1 LIKGQASTVERATI
15 AALVRMVGQHST
27 ANLPDY
33 ASLTKLNNMTGS
45 TGAAGVACGDY
56 GYNGRR
62 ILTPTMRLTTFFE
75 QSPIS
80 AIM

>member
-1 LIKGQASTVERATI
+1 LIKGQAGTVERATI

-45 TGAAGVACGDY
+45 TGAAGVACWEY
-56 GYNGRR
+56 GYNG
-62 ILTPTMRLTTFFE
+62 LEYFKLFFVI
-75 QSPIS
+75 PNN
-80 AIM
+80 

>member
-1 LIKGQASTVERATI
+1 LIKWQASTVERATI

-45 TGAAGVACGDY
+45 TGAASVAYWDY
-56 GYNGRR
+56 GYNGRL
-62 ILTPTMRLTTFFE
+62 IIGLNLLHVPYDAKCFIT
-75 QSPIS
+75 
-80 AIM
+80 